1 MPMSK
6 AQILSTAYNPA
17 SALSGPQHFYDAGPS
32 TSSFTV
38 IIDNPPLAL
47 ATFQEVSG
55 LSIEIEVEEFAEGGE
70 NTFLHQVPV
79 RSKFPN
85 LVLKRGMS
93 QDDYLYNW
101 IQEASN
107 WHLDGPEE
115 MNRREVTLV
124 LWGSLPEPAV
134 SMARTAGLPVRNPLR
149 AWTFVDAFPV
159 KWTAPNFSLS
169 GDEFPIEELELAHSG
184 FSRTFPDTIVNFA
197 SKKLGF

>member
-6 AQILSTAYNPA
+6 AQILSTVANTA
-17 SALSGPQHFYDAGPS
+17 SALSGTQHFYDAGPS

-101 IQEASN
+101 IQEAGN

-149 AWTFVDAFPV
+149 AGTFVDAFPV

>member
-1 MPMSK
+1 M
-6 AQILSTAYNPA
+6 
-17 SALSGPQHFYDAGPS
+17 
-32 TSSFTV
+32 
-38 IIDNPPLAL
+38 
-47 ATFQEVSG
+47 SG

-70 NTFLHQVPV
+70 KTFLHQVPV

-101 IQEASN
+101 IQEAGN